1 MRLLS
6 WKYLPWLLLL
16 ALATTGCRTSYYSV
30 METFGKHKRDLLRD
44 ALEDA
49 SEENLKAAEQF
60 EDALTQLKE
69 LTGFDGGDLEK
80 QYNAFKS
87 DYDGCRDRSTAVRGR
102 IEKVDRVAQ
111 DLFAE
116 WEREL
121 KEIQNAQLRGRSQA
135 KLTETRTRYQQ
146 VHAALTRSEAT
157 LEPVLSQMKDYV
169 LYLKHNL
176 NARAVGSIKD
186 EALEIENEIG
196 KLIAEMT
203 RSIQETEGFLKVLDE

>member
-1 MRLLS
+1 MNLLS
-6 WKYLPWLLLL
+6 GRFLSWLLLL
-16 ALATTGCRTSYYSV
+16 AFATTGCRSSYYSM

-49 SEENLKAAEQF
+49 STENQEAAEQF
-60 EDALTQLKE
+60 KDALTQLKE
-69 LTGFDGGDLEK
+69 LTGFDGGSLE
-80 QYNAFKS
+80 QHYSAFKRE
-87 DYDGCRDRSTAVRGR
+87 YDGCVDRSKTVHGR
-102 IEKVDRVAQ
+102 IEKVDRVAN

-121 KEIQNAQLRGRSQA
+121 KDIQNPTLRASSQS
-135 KLTETRTRYQQ
+135 KLTDTRVRYQQ
-146 VHAALTRSEAT
+146 VHRALARSEAT
-157 LEPVLSQMKDYV
+157 LEPVLSQMQDYV

-186 EALEIENEIG
+186 EALEIENEIV

-203 RSIQETEGFLKVLDE
+203 RSIQETEGFLKVLEE